1 MKAEISDST
10 FAIGAVARLTGIP
23 MDTLRIWERRYRAV
37 VPQRSSRNR
46 RFYTRDD
53 VTRLMLIK
61 QLIEQGESVGTIVH
75 LDESELRE
83 RLEAHAELKQ
93 GVLAKVSTSDDSIA
107 KAATVLVFGEALP
120 YQMRIWCPEMDNIDL
135 LDGHNLFS
143 EFEQSVMMH
152 RPDVLVMEFPA
163 LQLEAVSRIQELMTK
178 VPCQRVIVVYSFASR
193 PLLERLGRLGV
204 IALRA
209 PVTPA
214 ILKEVCQG
222 PRSIAPLE
230 LRSQGGVDD
239 FIPQRFS
246 AKQLA
251 VIGSTKSGLVCE
263 CPQHLVDLVSRV
275 GAFERY
281 SLDCELRTPEDA
293 VIHERLYRMTSQA
306 RATLESALA
315 FLLESEGIEVPD
327 AVEPDRVTT
336 SSL

>member
-1 MKAEISDST
+1 MKAEICDST

-37 VPQRSSRNR
+37 VPQRSPRNR

-61 QLIEQGESVGTIVH
+61 QLIEKGESVGTIVH

-83 RLEAHAELKQ
+83 RLEAHAQLQQAVVTKGSAGNYTE
-93 GVLAKVSTSDDSIA
+93 A

-120 YQMRIWCPEMDNIDL
+120 YQMRVWYPEMTSIDL
-135 LDGHNLFS
+135 LGGHNLFS
-143 EFEQSVMMH
+143 EFEQSALMH
-152 RPDVLVMEFPA
+152 RPDVLIMEFPA

-178 VPCQRVIVVYSFASR
+178 APCQRVIVVYSFASR

-214 ILKEVCQG
+214 LLTEVCQASSRKG
-222 PRSIAPLE
+222 RLDAGSPSERN
-230 LRSQGGVDD
+230 D

-246 AKQLA
+246 GKQLA

-281 SLDCELRTPEDA
+281 SLDCELLTPEDA
-293 VIHERLYRMTSQA
+293 VIHERLYRMTARA
-306 RATLESALA
+306 RATLESALV
-315 FLLESEGIEVPD
+315 FLLESEGIEVPEVMD
-327 AVEPDRVTT
+327 PDRETLL
-336 SSL
+336 SP